1 MYFLQNFVSHFPR
14 PSFHC
19 RFFHKRGGG
28 GEKHEEEDL
37 EETGGSANGSG
48 GGWVEGARQGRSL
61 FFFPFRLFSHR
72 FVASTHIRTHNVTAH
87 HFTVDAASHQHGF
100 VVTLGYAVYT
110 TLSQILELCC
120 QLYSA
125 VVCSR
130 LLQRPAV
137 TSLPSSRVEK
147 RQASISLS
155 TARLISY
162 SVLVRGR
169 FETTGFFFLILDSQR
184 MCVKLHAVC
193 VQTGCLTLCYRV
205 RV

>member
-147 RQASISLS
+147 RQASISLPL
-155 TARLISY
+155 RHGWFRIQCSY
-162 SVLVRGR
+162 VGDLKQQV
-169 FETTGFFFLILDSQR
+169 FFFLFSTVSG
-184 MCVKLHAVC
+184 CV
-193 VQTGCLTLCYRV
+193 
-205 RV
+205 